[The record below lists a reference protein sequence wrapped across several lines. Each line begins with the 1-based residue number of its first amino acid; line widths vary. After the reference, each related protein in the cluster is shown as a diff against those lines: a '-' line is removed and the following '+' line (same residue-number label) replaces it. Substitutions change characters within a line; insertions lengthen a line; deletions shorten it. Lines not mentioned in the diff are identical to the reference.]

1 MQMLYQLRQRE
12 KGTLNMKCNDGIH
25 TFSLKTRSSYSEI
38 QNIRVQNACIRG
50 KRDHFSLNQNFCIAD
65 YKDKGVEILLHQSL
79 VHPSWVTLI
88 VNPSSLLADEYQ
100 PTELFRPTEQTMKQL
115 KTRLRT
121 ILDEIGLDTRLKAFR
136 LARYDQTRDRYYS
149 SADEVASWL
158 GIFKKSWPM
167 LRYTPVSFSKDS
179 EFDEKWKGANQH
191 AWTIPNKS
199 CAFSVYD
206 KAYELKKRHG
216 IKIQAHIL
224 RLELR
229 LSRKRIVQ
237 LCRETAW
244 DKQLLELY
252 EKQDAQLDKFL
263 HRLHLPESMQL
274 VTREKALE
282 TIDAS
287 RFREK
292 TQKKLRRIAKKAD
305 GCETLAAVQKA
316 TRIKKKE
323 FMKML
328 GKFEELG
335 ICPIPNTLAA
345 VSVCADE
352 GHI

>member
-1 MQMLYQLRQRE
+1 MLHQLRQRE
-12 KGTLNMKCNDGIH
+12 KGALNMKRNDGIH
-25 TFSLKTRSSYSEI
+25 TFSLKARSSYSEI
-38 QNIRVQNACIRG
+38 QNIRAQNTCIRG
-50 KRDHFSLNQNFCIAD
+50 KRGRFSLNQNFCIAD

-88 VNPSSLLADEYQ
+88 VNPSSLLVDKYQ
-100 PTELFRPTEQTMKQL
+100 PTGLFCPTEQLMTQL
-115 KTRLRT
+115 KARLRI

-136 LARYDQTRDRYYS
+136 LSRCDQTRDRYYS

-158 GIFKKSWPM
+158 GIFKKSWLMP
-167 LRYTPVSFSKDS
+167 RYTAVPFPKDS

-191 AWTIPNKS
+191 AWTIANKS

-206 KAYELKKRHG
+206 KTYELKKRHG

-237 LCRETAW
+237 LCRATAW
-244 DKQLLELY
+244 DNQLLELFD
-252 EKQDAQLDKFL
+252 KQDTQLDKFL
-263 HRLHLPESMQL
+263 HRLHLPENMQL

-282 TIDAS
+282 TINAS

-292 TQKKLRRIAKKAD
+292 TQKKLRRIVKKAN
-305 GCETLAAVQKA
+305 GCETLAAVQRE
-316 TRIKKKE
+316 TRIKKKD

-328 GKFEELG
+328 GKFEALG
-335 ICPIPNTLAA
+335 ICPVVLR
-345 VSVCADE
+345 
-352 GHI
+352 

>member
-1 MQMLYQLRQRE
+1 MLHQLRQRE
-12 KGTLNMKCNDGIH
+12 KGALNMKRNDGIH

-38 QNIRVQNACIRG
+38 QNICAQNACIRG
-50 KRDHFSLNQNFCIAD
+50 KRDRFSLNQNYFIAD
-65 YKDKGVEILLHQSL
+65 YKDKGVEILLHQTL

-88 VNPSSLLADEYQ
+88 VNPSSLLADKYQ
-100 PTELFRPTEQTMKQL
+100 PTGLFCPTEQTMKQL
-115 KTRLRT
+115 KARLRA

-136 LARYDQTRDRYYS
+136 LSRFDQTRDRYYS

-191 AWTIPNKS
+191 AWTIANKS

-216 IKIQAHIL
+216 IKIRAHIL

-274 VTREKALE
+274 VTRAKALE

-292 TQKKLRRIAKKAD
+292 TKKKLRRIAKKAD

-316 TRIKKKE
+316 TRIQKKE

-335 ICPIPNTLAA
+335 ICPVVLR
-345 VSVCADE
+345 
-352 GHI
+352 